1 MTPGKQTC
9 KILKEIRRQIA
20 EANGIELATSECRY
34 KGECRGTC
42 PKCEAEVRYLEQQ
55 LRARSLTGRAVSLA
69 GISVSALAMML
80 PACSNANH
88 SQAPDKSISETDT
101 ISALAPADSCLA
113 LNDTISSPDESIN
126 DPKAAT
132 PCPDIIDIVGECDYE
147 GPLFSDDEEG
157 EVVEYDDT
165 DTILIQKETT
175 EVAATATS

>member
-113 LNDTISSPDESIN
+113 LNDTISSPDESGS
-126 DPKAAT
+126 KFKV
-132 PCPDIIDIVGECDYE
+132 IDIVDECDYE